1 MDAKLLGVRMPHE
14 RVEVQWR
21 RRLGHDAE
29 ANIVRSRDLGLSGWI
44 VNCLRRRSTGK
55 FIWHVA
61 LGCRV
66 VPRCIATLNFQP
78 QTRKN
83 ETKLPRPARPTAND
97 QNHMPMG
104 CLGQGGVT
112 GPRPHTA
119 PGGFVLEGVRGD
131 NMATWKRKRI
141 LGSGSSF
148 GVGGPPCQDP
158 AEPSFLY

>member
-44 VNCLRRRSTGK
+44 VNSLRRRSAGK

-78 QTRKN
+78 QTHQN

-97 QNHMPMG
+97 QNYMPMG
-104 CLGQGGVT
+104 RLGQGGVI
-112 GPRPHTA
+112 GLQRQTA

-131 NMATWKRKRI
+131 YAPT
-141 LGSGSSF
+141 
-148 GVGGPPCQDP
+148 
-158 AEPSFLY
+158 

>member
-21 RRLGHDAE
+21 RQLGHDAE
-29 ANIVRSRDLGLSGWI
+29 ANIVRSRELGLSGWI
-44 VNCLRRRSTGK
+44 LNSWPRRSAGK
-55 FIWHVA
+55 FISHVA
-61 LGCRV
+61 VGCRV
-66 VPRCIATLNFQP
+66 VLCCIATLNFQP
-78 QTRKN
+78 QTHQN

-112 GPRPHTA
+112 GPRRKTA

-131 NMATWKRKRI
+131 NMATWKCVSMC
-141 LGSGSSF
+141 GSF
-148 GVGGPPCQDP
+148 
-158 AEPSFLY
+158 